1 MYILEKLSV
10 FADKVDDVNNFMELL
25 DKVGF

>member
-1 MYILEKLSV
+1 MYILEKFSI
-10 FADKVDDVNNFMELL
+10 FADKVDDVNNFMGLL